1 MLDCTFEEDPM
12 RTDHQPTPSAAGA
25 TAPNPHRWAALAF
38 IAMAQLMI
46 VLDITIVNIALPSVQ
61 ADLGFSD
68 GDRQWVITGYTLA
81 FGSLLLFGGRIADY
95 TGRKRAF
102 LIALVGFAAASALGG
117 AATNF
122 ETLIAARVLQGA
134 FGALLAPA
142 ALSLLS
148 VNFTEARERAKAFGV
163 FGGIA
168 VGGGAI
174 GLLAGGVLTDYLDW
188 RWCLYVNIP
197 IAVVA
202 AIGAYG
208 ALTES
213 RSGGRPRFDLPG
225 LLLVTT
231 SMVAIV
237 YATSE
242 AESDGWGSGTVIG
255 LLATGVVLLA
265 MMVAVEARITEPLL
279 PLRVVLD
286 RGRGG
291 AVLAIGIVAIGM
303 FGAFLLMT
311 YYLQVVKGYSPIKT
325 GVAFLPIIVSTLA
338 AAGGIAARLIPKVPP
353 RALIGPGMLLVATGL
368 VWFSAVE
375 YDTGYAR
382 GVMIAMII
390 LGLGAGLVMPTAMNY
405 ATQGVADHDSG
416 IASATAQT
424 GSQLGGSIGIALLN
438 TIAASATADFVASHA
453 PSPSLEAEAM
463 VEGFAQASAWA
474 AGIIAV
480 GALVAIGLVNT
491 PRPAHGAATEAPA
504 DGVAIG

>member
-1 MLDCTFEEDPM
+1 MG
-12 RTDHQPTPSAAGA
+12 TDHRPHTSPASAGEP
-25 TAPNPHRWAALAF
+25 APNPHRWAALTF
-38 IAMAQLMI
+38 IALAQLMI

-61 ADLGFSD
+61 DDLGISD

-102 LIALVGFAAASALGG
+102 LIALLGFAAASALGG
-117 AATNF
+117 AASNF
-122 ETLIAARVLQGA
+122 EALIAARVLQGG

-148 VNFTEARERAKAFGV
+148 VNFTEARERAKAFSV

-197 IAVVA
+197 IALSA
-202 AIGAYG
+202 AIGAYA

-213 RSGGRPRFDLPG
+213 RSTGRPRFDLRG
-225 LLLVTT
+225 LLLVTS

-255 LLATGVVLLA
+255 FLATGSVLLA
-265 MMVAVEARITEPLL
+265 AFLVVEARVAQPLL
-279 PLRVVLD
+279 PLRLVLD

-303 FGAFLLMT
+303 FGTFLLMT
-311 YYLQVVKGYSPIKT
+311 YYMQAVKGYSPIKT
-325 GVAFLPIIVSTLA
+325 GVAFLPIIASTMIA
-338 AAGGIAARLIPKVPP
+338 AAGIAARLIPKVPP

-368 VWFSAVE
+368 VWFSTVE
-375 YDTGYAR
+375 YDTGYAE
-382 GVMIAMII
+382 GVMIAMIV
-390 LGLGAGLVMPTAMNY
+390 LGLGSGLVMPVAMNY
-405 ATQGVADHDSG
+405 ATQGVAEGDSG

-438 TIAASATADFVASHA
+438 TIAASATADYVASHA
-453 PSPSLEAEAM
+453 PGPNLEAAAM
-463 VEGFAQASAWA
+463 VDGFIQASAWA

-480 GALVAIGLVNT
+480 GALVAVGLINT
-491 PRPAHGAATEAPA
+491 PRPTHQAASAASAEP
-504 DGVAIG
+504 VEPVEIG

>member
-1 MLDCTFEEDPM
+1 M
-12 RTDHQPTPSAAGA
+12 RTDHQPTPSAGT
-25 TAPNPHRWAALAF
+25 TAPNPRRWAALTF
-38 IAMAQLMI
+38 IALAQLMI

-117 AATNF
+117 AASNL

-148 VNFTEARERAKAFGV
+148 VNFTEARERAKAFAV

-197 IAVVA
+197 IALVA
-202 AIGAYG
+202 TLGAYG

-213 RSGGRPRFDLPG
+213 RSTGRPRFDLPG

-231 SMVAIV
+231 GMVAVV
-237 YATSE
+237 YATSA
-242 AESDGWGSGTVIG
+242 AETEGWGSGTVVG

-265 MMVAVEARITEPLL
+265 VMVAVEVRVTEPLL
-279 PLRVVLD
+279 PPRVVLD

-291 AVLAIGIVAIGM
+291 AVLAVGVVAIGV
-303 FGAFLLMT
+303 FGTFLLMT
-311 YYLQVVKGYSPIKT
+311 YYMQVVKGYSPIKT
-325 GVAFLPIIVSTLA
+325 GVAFLPIIASTLVA
-338 AAGGIAARLIPKVPP
+338 AAGIAARLIPKVPP
-353 RALIGPGMLLVATGL
+353 RALLGPGMLLVATGL
-368 VWFSAVE
+368 VWFSTVE
-375 YDTGYAR
+375 YDTGYAG

-405 ATQGVADHDSG
+405 ATQGVADRDSG

-438 TIAASATADFVASHA
+438 TIAASATADYVASHA
-453 PSPSLEAEAM
+453 PNPNLEAAAM
-463 VEGFAQASAWA
+463 VEGFSQASAWA

-480 GALVAIGLVNT
+480 GAVVAICLINT
-491 PRPAHGAATEAPA
+491 PRPAHRTASEGAPA
-504 DGVAIG
+504 DEVAIG